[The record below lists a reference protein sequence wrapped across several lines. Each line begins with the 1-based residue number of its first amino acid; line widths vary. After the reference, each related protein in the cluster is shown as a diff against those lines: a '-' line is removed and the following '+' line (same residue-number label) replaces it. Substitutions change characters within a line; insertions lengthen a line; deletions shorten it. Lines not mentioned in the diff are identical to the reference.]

1 MTGNFFVHTHQES
14 DLKPFV
20 QERNDNPTRLSGKL
34 EIAGSWV
41 IFGLRAGAWVLV
53 GLGKWQGHGFVL
65 SAPLMP
71 LGGIRYRVGR
81 VCAKCFS
88 FRNCHVILVGSESF
102 VVSNYSQY
110 YQEER
115 RGKIKLINF
124 ATFLP
129 RLLFL
134 VFSSCSPIARER

>member
-1 MTGNFFVHTHQES
+1 MFTGHADIHILIRHGHVSLWYKYMTGYFFIHTHQDS
-14 DLKPFV
+14 NHRPFA
-20 QERNDNPTRLSGKL
+20 QERNDNPTRPSGRL
-34 EIAGSWV
+34 DAGGPWV

-53 GLGKWQGHGFVL
+53 GLGKWQGQGFVL

-71 LGGIRYRVGR
+71 LGGIRYRVAR

-102 VVSNYSQY
+102 VVSNHSQY

-115 RGKIKLINF
+115 RGKIK
-124 ATFLP
+124 
-129 RLLFL
+129 
-134 VFSSCSPIARER
+134 